1 MMQDDRLA
9 REAHAPSSAKT
20 QGTRFPRF
28 DHPRASIVVLAWRQ
42 REHLIECLRSLR
54 ESLTSVAYEVIVVL
68 NAASEGV
75 EDALQSQVEGIRF
88 VKSAVNLGFGGGC
101 NLGTSVARGEYIVLL
116 NDDASVEPGWLDWL
130 VQTAD
135 ASPDAGAVG
144 SCVLFP
150 DGRIQEA
157 GSVIWN
163 DGSTMPV
170 GRNADGESLTWHFVR
185 PVDYA
190 SACSLLVRRTT
201 WDALG
206 GMDPG
211 YHPAYYEDVDLCL
224 GIHALGQQVLFEP
237 RSRVRHHESVSSD
250 TSYKS
255 FLFRRNQRRLVEKW
269 SDELAFREPPASLSR
284 IELSRAVWRA
294 RGCPQRILV
303 IDDRVPDAA
312 LGAGFGRMV
321 EAAVD
326 LSARGYAVS
335 IFPASGVTMP
345 SDRLISAGVAVVEE
359 GLADH
364 LRRPEISYDS
374 VVISRPH
381 NYSRFFNTVLELQ
394 PRAALVYDCEALF
407 WRRLVR
413 QAELAATPEEAAAL
427 QAHAAG
433 MRQLEETIALRADAL
448 VTVSGE
454 EADLLSTVEG
464 HCPIYDILPTEPKV
478 NFTSRSFADRRDMG
492 FVAGWL
498 AGPTSPNADGLQWFV
513 AEVLPR
519 VTRVLPWVRVRV
531 TGGSVPPAIRALAS
545 PNVIFE
551 GQLADLEAFYDE
563 LRVAIAPLRF
573 GAGVKLKTVQ
583 ALQHGVPVVSTKVG
597 AEGVDTRGV
606 PVMDVTDD
614 PDAFA
619 RCVVTLLTD
628 SRAWNERRSAIARL
642 LAAWQEGS
650 SGTPWSDVMSKVL
663 AGRPFAR
670 HSLLV

>member
-1 MMQDDRLA
+1 MF
-9 REAHAPSSAKT
+9 H
-20 QGTRFPRF
+20 
-28 DHPRASIVVLAWRQ
+28 
-42 REHLIECLRSLR
+42 
-54 ESLTSVAYEVIVVL
+54 
-68 NAASEGV
+68 
-75 EDALQSQVEGIRF
+75 
-88 VKSAVNLGFGGGC
+88 
-101 NLGTSVARGEYIVLL
+101 GEYIVLL
-116 NDDASVEPGWLDWL
+116 NDDAIVEPGWLDWL

-135 ASPDAGAVG
+135 TRPDAGAVG
-144 SCVLFP
+144 GSVLFP

-170 GRNADGESLTWHFVR
+170 GRNTDRESLTWHFVR
-185 PVDYA
+185 RVDYA

-224 GIHALGQQVLFEP
+224 GIHALRQQVLFEP

-250 TSYKS
+250 TLYKS
-255 FLFRRNQRRLVEKW
+255 FLFGRNQRRLVEKW

-284 IELSRAVWRA
+284 IELSRAIWRA
-294 RGCPQRILV
+294 RGCPRRILV

-335 IFPASGVTMP
+335 IFPARGVTMP
-345 SDRLISAGVAVVEE
+345 SDRLISAGIAVVDE
-359 GLADH
+359 GLAEH
-364 LRRPEISYDS
+364 LRRPEMSYDS

-381 NYSRFFNTVLELQ
+381 NYKRFFNTVRELQ
-394 PRAALVYDCEALF
+394 PRAAVVYDCEALF
-407 WRRLVR
+407 WRRLVG
-413 QAELAATPEEAAAL
+413 QAELAATPEEASAL
-427 QAHAAG
+427 QAQAAA
-433 MRQLEETIALRADAL
+433 MRQLEEAIPLSADAV

-454 EADLLSTVEG
+454 EADLLSTVKG
-464 HCPIYDILPTEPKV
+464 HCPIYGILPTEPKV
-478 NFTSRSFADRRDMG
+478 NFTSRSFAERRDMG

-498 AGPTSPNADGLQWFV
+498 AGPNAPNADGLQWFV

-519 VTRVLPWVRVRV
+519 VTQVLPWVRVRV
-531 TGGSVPPAIRALAS
+531 TGGSVPQAIRALAS
-545 PNVIFE
+545 PNVVFE
-551 GQLADLEAFYDE
+551 GHLANLESFYDE
-563 LRVAIAPLRF
+563 LRVAITPLRF

-583 ALQHGVPVVSTKVG
+583 ALQYGVPVVSTTVG
-597 AEGVDTRGV
+597 AEGLDTRGE
-606 PVMDVTDD
+606 PVMDLTDD

-628 SRAWNERRSAIARL
+628 SRSWNERRSAIARL

-650 SGTPWSDVMSKVL
+650 SPTPWSDVMSKVL

-670 HSLLV
+670 HSLLG